1 MHVRKLGLKALLVGL
16 LLVVLVIGGCGG
28 SKEKSESP
36 ASGNNESSASGQK
49 FKVAAILPGP
59 VNDGS
64 WNASAFNGL
73 KLAEKELGVEIAY
86 RESVPQSDVEEAFR
100 GYASQGFNVIIGHGF
115 EFGDAAKKVAKEFP
129 KTVFL
134 ITDSNIYQEPNVGS
148 YSVLAKQA
156 GFLGGAAAA
165 LASKTGKVGIV
176 GGLSIPPVKDT
187 VEGFL
192 KGAKYANPQ
201 VQPISAITGTSDD
214 VNKNKETARAMLEQ
228 GVDVIMHNANQ
239 AGLGVIQ
246 VAREKKALAIGITED
261 QSSIAPDTVLVSA
274 VRKVPEGIVYLIKQ
288 VKDGNFKA
296 QFYPLGVKENVVG
309 LVWNPALQAKMPP
322 GAQTKLETI
331 IKDLQDGKIDIDK
344 LPLPK

>member
-1 MHVRKLGLKALLVGL
+1 MRGKSGLKALLVGL
-16 LLVVLVIGGCGG
+16 LMLVLISGGCGG
-28 SKEKSESP
+28 TKEKSESP
-36 ASGNNESSASGQK
+36 AQGKSEPPSGTQK
-49 FKVAAILPGP
+49 FKVAAVLPGP

-100 GYASQGFNVIIGHGF
+100 GYAGQDFNVIIGHGF

-134 ITDSNIYQEPNVGS
+134 ITDSNIFQEPNVGS

-192 KGAKYANPQ
+192 KGAMYANPQ
-201 VQPISAITGTSDD
+201 VKPISAITGTSDD

-246 VAREKKALAIGITED
+246 VAKEKETLAIGITED
-261 QSSIAPDTVLVSA
+261 QSNIAPDTVLVSA

-288 VKDGNFKA
+288 IKDGNFKA

-309 LVWNPALQAKMPP
+309 LVWNPALQDKVPAEGK
-322 GAQTKLETI
+322 AKLETI
-331 IKDLQDGKIDIDK
+331 IKDLKDGKIDIEK